1 MQAGVRANDAL
12 PTKKICPVCGKQYT
26 GDSQFCGG
34 CGAALVPVN

>member
-1 MQAGVRANDAL
+1 MHASVRPPDASI
-12 PTKKICPVCGKQYT
+12 TKKICPMCGKQYG